1 MKVLMIFMSNNSKVN
16 LVPRKSVI
24 AVILAFATSP
34 VFAQDAKSE
43 QDGTETLDEIKVNA
57 SADANAKGLMK
68 PYAGGQVAKGGRVG
82 VLGNQDAMDTPFSQN
97 AYTNALIQNQQAKS
111 VGDVLLNDPSVRV
124 ARGFGNFQESY
135 FIRGFQLYSD
145 SVSYNGLYGILPRQ
159 YIAAE
164 LFERV
169 EVLRG
174 ASAFL
179 NGTSPNGDAIGGSIS
194 LLPKRAPNDPLNV
207 VNVGWSSGNQ
217 QLGSAD
223 FARRFGPDDR
233 AGIRLNVSSR
243 DGGTAV
249 KKENAEVNL
258 VSLGLDWRGE
268 KLRLSGDIGYQ
279 DNHLKQTRTNV
290 SLADGIEAPRAP
302 KSDTNWAQPWSY
314 SNERD
319 TFGTLRGEYDLTEK
333 VTAYFAGG
341 FRDSHEANSLANLTV
356 NNSSTGAG
364 TFYRFDNT
372 REDSVRTGEAGLKG
386 KFETGSVNHDVV
398 LNANLYHFEKKAAY
412 TFDFGNQF
420 NTNLYDPSYYAMPA
434 FTAGAGSGGVLNN
447 PKTTGRTILR
457 SLALGDTLAMLNNQ
471 LLLTLGV
478 RHQEIVGTNYSYD
491 GVFSDAYDKSK
502 LSPVLGA
509 VVKPWDGVSLYANYI
524 EGLSQGA
531 TAPASTAF
539 QPISNPGKTL
549 APYVSKQKEVG
560 AKFDFGK
567 VRVTTA
573 YFTTE
578 KPRGFINAAD
588 EFTSQGKE
596 ETQGVE
602 LMTYGQILPS
612 LRVLGGVTWLDA
624 KQKNT
629 GSAASEGKQ
638 TIGVPDRQANLGVEW
653 DTFMVPG
660 LTFDARVITTGD
672 VYVDSNNTQRVPG
685 WTRFDI
691 GARYATE
698 IKGHLFTVRS
708 RIDNV
713 TDRDYWASAGGY
725 AGTTSNSGYLVLGAP
740 RTVTVSAQLDF

>member
-1 MKVLMIFMSNNSKVN
+1 MIFIDKSGVSNMQLLPK
-16 LVPRKSVI
+16 KSVV
-24 AVILAFATSP
+24 AVMLAFAAIP
-34 VFAQDAKSE
+34 VFAQDAASE
-43 QDGTETLDEIKVNA
+43 KDDTVTLEEVKVKA

-82 VLGNQDAMDTPFSQN
+82 VMGNQDAMDTPFSIN
-97 AYTNALIQNQQAKS
+97 AYTNELIQNQQAKS

-145 SVSYNGLYGILPRQ
+145 SVAYNGLYGLLPRQ

-179 NGTSPNGDAIGGSIS
+179 NGSSPNGDGIGGSIS
-194 LLPKRAPNDPLNV
+194 LLPKRAPNEPLSV
-207 VNVGWSSGNQ
+207 VNAGWSSGNQ
-217 QLGSAD
+217 QLISAD
-223 FARRFGPDDR
+223 VARRFGPDDR
-233 AGIRLNVSSR
+233 AGVRLNVSKR

-249 KKENAEVNL
+249 NKEQADVDL
-258 VSLGLDWRGE
+258 VSLALDWRGE

-290 SLADGIEAPRAP
+290 TLDAATGVPRAP
-302 KSDTNWAQPWSY
+302 KSDSNWAQPWSY

-341 FRDSHEANSLANLTV
+341 FRESHEANSLANLTV
-356 NNSSTGAG
+356 SNSATGAG
-364 TFYRFDNT
+364 SLYRFDNT
-372 REDSVRTGEAGLKG
+372 REDSVRTGEVGLKG
-386 KFETGSVNHDVV
+386 KFETGSIGHDVV

-412 TFDFGNQF
+412 TFDFSGTSL
-420 NTNLYDPSYYAMPA
+420 NTNLYAPVYSSLPA
-434 FTAGAGSGGVLNN
+434 FTATAGSGGVLNN

-457 SLALGDTLAMLNNQ
+457 SVALGDTVSMLDNQ
-471 LLLTLGV
+471 LLLTLGL
-478 RHQEIVGTNYSYD
+478 RHQEIVATTYTYD
-491 GVFSDAYDKSK
+491 GVFDNAYDKSK

-531 TAPASTAF
+531 TAPATST
-539 QPISNPGKTL
+539 NPGQTL
-549 APYVSKQKEVG
+549 APYESKQKEVG

-578 KPRGFINAAD
+578 KPRGFVNAAGA
-588 EFTSQGKE
+588 FTSQGKE
-596 ETQGVE
+596 EHQGVE
-602 LMTYGQILPS
+602 LMTYGQLLPS

-629 GSAASEGKQ
+629 GNAATEDKQ
-638 TIGVPDRQANLGVEW
+638 TIGIPNRQANLGLEW
-653 DTFMVPG
+653 DAFMLPG
-660 LTFDARVITTGD
+660 LTFDARVITTGH
-672 VYVDSNNTQRVPG
+672 VYANGENTQRLPG
-685 WTRFDI
+685 WTRLDI

-708 RIDNV
+708 RIDNI
-713 TDRDYWASAGGY
+713 TDRDYWASAGGSASDTGNY
-725 AGTTSNSGYLVLGAP
+725 GYLVLGAP

>member
-1 MKVLMIFMSNNSKVN
+1 MILIDKSGVSNMQLLPK
-16 LVPRKSVI
+16 KSVV
-24 AVILAFATSP
+24 AVMLAFAAIP
-34 VFAQDAKSE
+34 VFAQDAAAEK
-43 QDGTETLDEIKVNA
+43 DDTVTLEEVKVKA

-82 VLGNQDAMDTPFSQN
+82 VMGNQDAMDTPFSIN
-97 AYTNALIQNQQAKS
+97 AYTNELIQNQQAKS

-145 SVSYNGLYGILPRQ
+145 SVAYNGLYGLLPRQ

-179 NGTSPNGDAIGGSIS
+179 NGASPNGDGIGGSIS
-194 LLPKRAPNDPLNV
+194 LLPKRAPNEPLSV
-207 VNVGWSSGNQ
+207 VNAGWSSGNQ
-217 QLGSAD
+217 QLISAD
-223 FARRFGPDDR
+223 VARRFGPDDR
-233 AGIRLNVSSR
+233 AGIRLNVSKR

-249 KKENAEVNL
+249 NKEHADVDL
-258 VSLGLDWRGE
+258 VSLALDWRGE

-290 SLADGIEAPRAP
+290 SLASGIDVPRAP

-319 TFGTLRGEYDLTEK
+319 TFGSLRGEYDLTGK

-341 FRDSHEANSLANLTV
+341 FRESHEANSLANLTV
-356 NNSSTGAG
+356 SNAATGAG
-364 TFYRFDNT
+364 SLYRFDNT
-372 REDSVRTGEAGLKG
+372 REDSVRTGEVGVKG
-386 KFETGSVNHDVV
+386 KFETGSIGHDVV

-412 TFDFGNQF
+412 TFDFSGTSVS
-420 NTNLYDPSYYAMPA
+420 TNLYSPVYASLPA
-434 FTAGAGSGGVLNN
+434 FTATAGSGGVLNN

-457 SLALGDTLAMLNNQ
+457 SVALGDTVSMLDNQ

-478 RHQEIVGTNYSYD
+478 RHQQIVGTTYTYD
-491 GVFSDAYDKSK
+491 GVFDDAYDKSK

-509 VVKPWDGVSLYANYI
+509 VVKPWDGISLYANYI

-531 TAPASTAF
+531 TAPASTVS
-539 QPISNPGKTL
+539 QPISNPGQTL

-578 KPRGFINAAD
+578 KPRGFVNAAD
-588 EFTSQGKE
+588 VFTSQGKE
-596 ETQGVE
+596 EHQGVE

-612 LRVLGGVTWLDA
+612 LRVLGGITWLDA

-629 GSAASEGKQ
+629 GDAASEGKQ
-638 TIGVPDRQANLGVEW
+638 TIGVPDRQANLGMEW
-653 DTFMVPG
+653 DAFMVPG
-660 LTFDARVITTGD
+660 LTFDARVIATGH
-672 VYVDSNNTQRVPG
+672 VYVDSDNTQRAPG
-685 WTRFDI
+685 WTRLDI

-698 IKGHLFTVRS
+698 IKGHLLTVRS

-740 RTVTVSAQLDF
+740 RTVTISAQLDF

>member
-1 MKVLMIFMSNNSKVN
+1 MNSYKKI
-16 LVPRKSVI
+16 LL
-24 AVILAFATSP
+24 AVISAM
-34 VFAQDAKSE
+34 VFMDASAGESE
-43 QDGTETLDEIKVNA
+43 VDTLEEVKVKA

-82 VLGNQDAMDTPFSQN
+82 VMGNQDAMDTPFSIN
-97 AYTNALIQNQQAKS
+97 AYTNELIQNQQAKS

-145 SVSYNGLYGILPRQ
+145 SVAYNGLYGLLPRQ

-179 NGTSPNGDAIGGSIS
+179 NGSSPNGDGIGGSIS
-194 LLPKRAPNDPLNV
+194 LLPKRAPNEPLNV
-207 VNVGWSSGNQ
+207 VNAGWSSGNQ
-217 QLGSAD
+217 QLISAD
-223 FARRFGPDDR
+223 VARRFGPDDR
-233 AGIRLNVSSR
+233 AGIRLNVSKR

-249 KKENAEVNL
+249 NKEHAEVDL
-258 VSLGLDWRGE
+258 VSLALDWRGE

-290 SLADGIEAPRAP
+290 TLDAATGVPRAP
-302 KSDTNWAQPWSY
+302 KSDSNWAQPWSY

-341 FRDSHEANSLANLTV
+341 FRESHEANSLANLTV
-356 NNSSTGAG
+356 SNSATGDG
-364 TFYRFDNT
+364 SLYRFDNT
-372 REDSVRTGEAGLKG
+372 REDSVRTGEVGLKG
-386 KFETGSVNHDVV
+386 KFETDAVNHDVV

-412 TFDFGNQF
+412 TFDFSGTSL
-420 NTNLYDPSYYAMPA
+420 NTNLYAPVYSSLPA
-434 FTAGAGSGGVLNN
+434 FTATAGSGGVLNN

-457 SLALGDTLAMLNNQ
+457 SLALGDTLSMLNNQ

-478 RHQEIVGTNYSYD
+478 RHQEIVATTYTYD
-491 GVFSDAYDKSK
+491 GVFDNAYDKSK

-531 TAPASTAF
+531 TAPATST
-539 QPISNPGKTL
+539 NPGQTL
-549 APYVSKQKEVG
+549 APYESKQKEVG

-578 KPRGFINAAD
+578 KPRGFVNAAGA
-588 EFTSQGKE
+588 FTSQGKE
-596 ETQGVE
+596 EHQGVE
-602 LMTYGQILPS
+602 LMTYGQLLPS

-629 GSAASEGKQ
+629 GNAATEDKQ
-638 TIGVPDRQANLGVEW
+638 TIGIPNRQANLGLEW
-653 DTFMVPG
+653 DAFMLPG
-660 LTFDARVITTGD
+660 LTFDARVITTGH
-672 VYVDSNNTQRVPG
+672 VYANGENTQRLPG
-685 WTRFDI
+685 WTRLDI

-713 TDRDYWASAGGY
+713 TDRDYWASAGGSASDTGNY
-725 AGTTSNSGYLVLGAP
+725 GYLVLGAP

>member
-1 MKVLMIFMSNNSKVN
+1 MNAYKKIL
-16 LVPRKSVI
+16 I
-24 AVILAFATSP
+24 AVMYAM
-34 VFAQDAKSE
+34 VFMDASAEESE
-43 QDGTETLDEIKVNA
+43 VDTLEEVKVKA

-82 VLGNQDAMDTPFSQN
+82 VMGNQDAMDTPFSIN
-97 AYTNALIQNQQAKS
+97 AYTNELIQNQQAKS

-145 SVSYNGLYGILPRQ
+145 SVAYNGLYGLLPRQ

-179 NGTSPNGDAIGGSIS
+179 NGSSPNGDGIGGSIS
-194 LLPKRAPNDPLNV
+194 LLPKRAPNEPLNV
-207 VNVGWSSGNQ
+207 VNAGWSSGNQ
-217 QLGSAD
+217 QLISAD
-223 FARRFGPDDR
+223 VARRFGPDDR
-233 AGIRLNVSSR
+233 AGIRLNVSKR

-249 KKENAEVNL
+249 NKEHADVDL
-258 VSLGLDWRGE
+258 VSLALDWRGE

-290 SLADGIEAPRAP
+290 SLDAATGVPRAP

-341 FRDSHEANSLANLTV
+341 FRESHEANSLANLTV
-356 NNSSTGAG
+356 SNSATGAG
-364 TFYRFDNT
+364 SLYRFDNT
-372 REDSVRTGEAGLKG
+372 REDSVRTGEVGLKG

-412 TFDFGNQF
+412 IFDFTGTSL
-420 NTNLYDPSYYAMPA
+420 NTNLYAPVYSSLPA
-434 FTAGAGSGGVLNN
+434 FTATAGSGGVLNN

-457 SLALGDTLAMLNNQ
+457 SLALGDTLSMLNNQ

-478 RHQEIVGTNYSYD
+478 RHQEIVATTYTYD
-491 GVFSDAYDKSK
+491 GVFDNAYDKSK
-502 LSPVLGA
+502 LSPVVGA

-531 TAPASTAF
+531 TAPATST
-539 QPISNPGKTL
+539 NPGQTL
-549 APYVSKQKEVG
+549 APYESKQKEVG

-578 KPRGFINAAD
+578 KPRGFVNAAGA
-588 EFTSQGKE
+588 FTSQGKE
-596 ETQGVE
+596 EHQGVE
-602 LMTYGQILPS
+602 LMTYGQLLPS
-612 LRVLGGVTWLDA
+612 LRVLGGITWLDA

-629 GSAASEGKQ
+629 GDASTEDKQ
-638 TIGVPDRQANLGVEW
+638 TIGIPNRQANLGLEW
-653 DTFMVPG
+653 DTFMLSG
-660 LTFDARVITTGD
+660 LTFDARVITTGH
-672 VYVDSNNTQRVPG
+672 VYANGENTQRLPG
-685 WTRFDI
+685 WTRLDI

-698 IKGHLFTVRS
+698 IKGHVFTVRG

-713 TDRDYWASAGGY
+713 TDRDYWASAGGSASDTGNY
-725 AGTTSNSGYLVLGAP
+725 GYLVLGAP

>member
-1 MKVLMIFMSNNSKVN
+1 MIFIDKSGVSNMQLLPK
-16 LVPRKSVI
+16 KSVV
-24 AVILAFATSP
+24 AVMLAFAAIP
-34 VFAQDAKSE
+34 VFAQDAASE
-43 QDGTETLDEIKVNA
+43 KDDTVTLEEVKVKA

-82 VLGNQDAMDTPFSQN
+82 VMGNQDAMDTPFSIN
-97 AYTNALIQNQQAKS
+97 AYTNELIQNQQAKS

-145 SVSYNGLYGILPRQ
+145 SVAYNGLYGLLPRQ

-179 NGTSPNGDAIGGSIS
+179 NGSSPNGDGIGGSIS
-194 LLPKRAPNDPLNV
+194 LLPKRAPNEPLSV
-207 VNVGWSSGNQ
+207 VNAGWSSGNQ
-217 QLGSAD
+217 QLISAD
-223 FARRFGPDDR
+223 VARRFGPDDR
-233 AGIRLNVSSR
+233 AGVRLNVSKR

-249 KKENAEVNL
+249 NKEQADVDL
-258 VSLGLDWRGE
+258 VSLALDWRGE

-290 SLADGIEAPRAP
+290 TLDAATGVPRAP
-302 KSDTNWAQPWSY
+302 KSDSNWAQPWSY

-319 TFGTLRGEYDLTEK
+319 TFGTLRGEYDMTEK

-341 FRDSHEANSLANLTV
+341 FRESHEANSLANLTV
-356 NNSSTGAG
+356 SNSATGAG
-364 TFYRFDNT
+364 SLYRFDNT
-372 REDSVRTGEAGLKG
+372 REDSVRTGEVGLKG
-386 KFETGSVNHDVV
+386 KFETGSIGHDVV

-412 TFDFGNQF
+412 TFDFSGTSL
-420 NTNLYDPSYYAMPA
+420 NTNLYAPVYSSLPA
-434 FTAGAGSGGVLNN
+434 FTATAGSGGVLNN

-457 SLALGDTLAMLNNQ
+457 SVALGDTVSMLDNQ
-471 LLLTLGV
+471 LLLTLGL
-478 RHQEIVGTNYSYD
+478 RHQEIVATTYTYD
-491 GVFSDAYDKSK
+491 GVFDNAYDKSK

-531 TAPASTAF
+531 TAPATST
-539 QPISNPGKTL
+539 NPGQTL
-549 APYVSKQKEVG
+549 APYESKQKEVG

-578 KPRGFINAAD
+578 KPRGFVNAAGA
-588 EFTSQGKE
+588 FTSQGKE
-596 ETQGVE
+596 EHQGVE
-602 LMTYGQILPS
+602 LMTYGQLLPS

-629 GSAASEGKQ
+629 GNAATEDKQ
-638 TIGVPDRQANLGVEW
+638 TIGIPNRQANLGLEW
-653 DTFMVPG
+653 DAFMLPG
-660 LTFDARVITTGD
+660 LTFDARVITTGH
-672 VYVDSNNTQRVPG
+672 VYANGENTQRLPG
-685 WTRFDI
+685 WTRLDI

-708 RIDNV
+708 RIDNI
-713 TDRDYWASAGGY
+713 TDRDYWASAGGSASDTGNY
-725 AGTTSNSGYLVLGAP
+725 GYLVLGAP

>member
-1 MKVLMIFMSNNSKVN
+1 MNPYKKIL
-16 LVPRKSVI
+16 L
-24 AVILAFATSP
+24 AVISAM
-34 VFAQDAKSE
+34 VFMDASAEESE
-43 QDGTETLDEIKVNA
+43 VDTLEEVKVKA

-82 VLGNQDAMDTPFSQN
+82 VMGNQDAMDTPFSIN
-97 AYTNALIQNQQAKS
+97 AYTNELIQNQQAKS

-145 SVSYNGLYGILPRQ
+145 SVAYNGLYGLLPRQ

-179 NGTSPNGDAIGGSIS
+179 NGASPNGDGIGGSIS
-194 LLPKRAPNDPLNV
+194 LLPKRAPNEPLSV
-207 VNVGWSSGNQ
+207 VNAGWSSGNQ
-217 QLGSAD
+217 QLISAD
-223 FARRFGPDDR
+223 VARRFGPDDR
-233 AGIRLNVSSR
+233 AGIRLNVSKR

-249 KKENAEVNL
+249 NKEHADVDL
-258 VSLGLDWRGE
+258 VSLALDWRGE

-290 SLADGIEAPRAP
+290 TLDAATGVPRAP
-302 KSDTNWAQPWSY
+302 KSDSNWAQPWSY

-341 FRDSHEANSLANLTV
+341 FRESHEANSLANLTV
-356 NNSSTGAG
+356 SNSATGAG
-364 TFYRFDNT
+364 SLYRFDNT
-372 REDSVRTGEAGLKG
+372 REDSVRTGEVGLKG
-386 KFETGSVNHDVV
+386 KFETGSIGHDVV

-412 TFDFGNQF
+412 TFDFSGTSL
-420 NTNLYDPSYYAMPA
+420 NTNLYAPVYSSLPA
-434 FTAGAGSGGVLNN
+434 FTATAGSGGVLNN

-457 SLALGDTLAMLNNQ
+457 SVALGDTLSMLNNQ
-471 LLLTLGV
+471 LLLTLGL
-478 RHQEIVGTNYSYD
+478 RHQQIVATTYTYD
-491 GVFSDAYDKSK
+491 GVFDHAYDKSK

-509 VVKPWDGVSLYANYI
+509 VVKPWDGISLYANYI

-531 TAPASTAF
+531 TAPGTAANKG
-539 QPISNPGKTL
+539 QPL
-549 APYVSKQKEVG
+549 APYESTQKEVG

-567 VRVTTA
+567 IRVTTA

-578 KPRGFINAAD
+578 KPRGFVNAASV
-588 EFTSQGKE
+588 FTSQGKE
-596 ETQGVE
+596 EHQGVE
-602 LMTYGQILPS
+602 LMTYGQLSPS
-612 LRVLGGVTWLDA
+612 LRVLGGITWLDA

-629 GSAASEGKQ
+629 GDAATEDKQ
-638 TIGVPDRQANLGVEW
+638 TIGIPRQQANLGLEW
-653 DTFMVPG
+653 DAFMLPG
-660 LTFDARVITTGD
+660 LTFDARVITTGH
-672 VYVDSNNTQRVPG
+672 VYANGENTQRLPG
-685 WTRFDI
+685 WTRLDI

-713 TDRDYWASAGGY
+713 TDRDYWASAGGSASDTGNY
-725 AGTTSNSGYLVLGAP
+725 GYLVLGAP
-740 RTVTVSAQLDF
+740 RTVTISAQLDF

>member
-1 MKVLMIFMSNNSKVN
+1 MSAYKKI
-16 LVPRKSVI
+16 LI
-24 AVILAFATSP
+24 AVMYAM
-34 VFAQDAKSE
+34 VFMEASAEESE
-43 QDGTETLDEIKVNA
+43 VDTLEEVKVKA

-82 VLGNQDAMDTPFSQN
+82 VLGNKDAMDTPFSIN
-97 AYTNALIQNQQAKS
+97 AYTNELIQNQQAKS

-145 SVSYNGLYGILPRQ
+145 SVAYNGLYGILPRQ

-194 LLPKRAPNDPLNV
+194 LLPKRAPNEPLSV
-207 VNVGWSSGNQ
+207 VNAGWSSGNQ
-217 QLGSAD
+217 QLISAD
-223 FARRFGPDDR
+223 VARRFGPDDR
-233 AGIRLNVSSR
+233 AGIRLNVSKR

-249 KKENAEVNL
+249 DKEHVAVDL
-258 VSLGLDWRGE
+258 VSLALDWRGE
-268 KLRLSGDIGYQ
+268 NLRLSGDIGYQ

-290 SLADGIEAPRAP
+290 TLAAATGVPRAP
-302 KSDTNWAQPWSY
+302 KSDSNWAQPWSY

-319 TFGTLRGEYDLTEK
+319 TFGTLRGEYDLSENL
-333 VTAYFAGG
+333 TAYFAGG
-341 FRDSHEANSLANLTV
+341 FRESHEANSLANLTV
-356 NNSSTGAG
+356 TNSTTGAG

-372 REDSVRTGEAGLKG
+372 REDSVRTGEVGLKG
-386 KFETGSVNHDVV
+386 KFETGSINHDVV

-412 TFDFGNQF
+412 TFDSGNQF
-420 NTNLYDPSYYAMPA
+420 STNVYTPAYYALPA
-434 FTAGAGSGGVLNN
+434 FTAGAGSGGVLDN

-457 SLALGDTLAMLNNQ
+457 SLAIGDTLAMLDNQ

-478 RHQEIVGTNYSYD
+478 RSQQITATTYD
-491 GVFSDAYDKSK
+491 YNGVFSSAYDKTK
-502 LSPVLGA
+502 VSPVLGV
-509 VVKPWDGVSLYANYI
+509 VVKPWDGISLYANYI

-531 TAPASTAF
+531 TAPGTTA
-539 QPISNPGKTL
+539 NRGETL

-578 KPRGFINAAD
+578 KPRGFVNAANI
-588 EFTSQGKE
+588 FTSQGRE
-596 ETQGVE
+596 EHQGIE

-612 LRVLGGVTWLDA
+612 LRVLGGITWLDA

-629 GSAASEGKQ
+629 GSATTEDKQ
-638 TIGVPDRQANLGVEW
+638 TIGIPDRQANLGVEW
-653 DTFMVPG
+653 DAVMVPG
-660 LTFDARVITTGD
+660 LTFDARVITTD
-672 VYVDSNNTQRVPG
+672 HVYANGTNTQRLPG
-685 WTRFDI
+685 WTRLDV

-698 IKGHLFTVRS
+698 IKGHLVTVRG
-708 RIDNV
+708 RIDNL

>member
-1 MKVLMIFMSNNSKVN
+1 MNAYKKIL
-16 LVPRKSVI
+16 L
-24 AVILAFATSP
+24 AVISAM
-34 VFAQDAKSE
+34 VFMDASAEESE
-43 QDGTETLDEIKVNA
+43 VDTLEEVKVKA

-82 VLGNQDAMDTPFSQN
+82 VMGNQDAMDTPFSIN
-97 AYTNALIQNQQAKS
+97 AYTNELIQNQQAKS

-145 SVSYNGLYGILPRQ
+145 SVAYNGLYGLLPRQ

-179 NGTSPNGDAIGGSIS
+179 NGSSPNGDGIGGSIS
-194 LLPKRAPNDPLNV
+194 LLPKRAPNEPLSV
-207 VNVGWSSGNQ
+207 VNAGWSSGNQ
-217 QLGSAD
+217 QLISAD
-223 FARRFGPDDR
+223 VARRFGPDDR
-233 AGIRLNVSSR
+233 AGIRLNVSKR

-249 KKENAEVNL
+249 NKEHADVDL
-258 VSLGLDWRGE
+258 VSLALDWRGE

-290 SLADGIEAPRAP
+290 SLASGIDVPRAP

-319 TFGTLRGEYDLTEK
+319 TFGSLRGEYDLTGK

-341 FRDSHEANSLANLTV
+341 FRESHEANSLANLTV
-356 NNSSTGAG
+356 SNAATGAG
-364 TFYRFDNT
+364 SLYRFDNT
-372 REDSVRTGEAGLKG
+372 REDSVRTGEVGVKG
-386 KFETGSVNHDVV
+386 KFETGSIGHDVV

-412 TFDFGNQF
+412 TFDFSGTSVS
-420 NTNLYDPSYYAMPA
+420 TNLYSPVYASLPA
-434 FTAGAGSGGVLNN
+434 FTATAGSGGELNN

-457 SLALGDTLAMLNNQ
+457 SVALGDTVSMLDNQ

-478 RHQEIVGTNYSYD
+478 RHQQIVGTTYTYD
-491 GVFSDAYDKSK
+491 GVFDDAYDKSK

-509 VVKPWDGVSLYANYI
+509 VVKPWDGISLYANYI

-531 TAPASTAF
+531 TAPGTAANNG
-539 QPISNPGKTL
+539 QTL
-549 APYVSKQKEVG
+549 APYESKQKEVG

-567 VRVTTA
+567 IRVTTA

-578 KPRGFINAAD
+578 KPRGFVNAASV
-588 EFTSQGKE
+588 FTSQGKE
-596 ETQGVE
+596 EHQGVE
-602 LMTYGQILPS
+602 LMTYGQLSPS
-612 LRVLGGVTWLDA
+612 LRVLGGITWLDA
-624 KQKNT
+624 KQENT
-629 GSAASEGKQ
+629 GDAATEDKQ
-638 TIGVPDRQANLGVEW
+638 TIGIPRQQANLGLEW
-653 DTFMVPG
+653 DAFMLSG
-660 LTFDARVITTGD
+660 LTFDARVITTGH
-672 VYVDSNNTQRVPG
+672 VYANGENTQRLPG
-685 WTRFDI
+685 WTRLDI

-713 TDRDYWASAGGY
+713 TDRDYWASAGGSASDTGNY
-725 AGTTSNSGYLVLGAP
+725 GYLVLGAP

>member
-1 MKVLMIFMSNNSKVN
+1 MNAYKKVL
-16 LVPRKSVI
+16 I
-24 AVILAFATSP
+24 AVMYAT
-34 VFAQDAKSE
+34 VFMDASAEESE
-43 QDGTETLDEIKVNA
+43 LDTLGEVKVKA

-82 VLGNQDAMDTPFSQN
+82 VLGNKDAMDTPFSIN
-97 AYTNALIQNQQAKS
+97 AYTNELIQNQQAKS

-145 SVSYNGLYGILPRQ
+145 SVAYNGLYGILPRQ

-194 LLPKRAPNDPLNV
+194 LLPKRAPNEPLSV
-207 VNVGWSSGNQ
+207 VNAGWSSGNQ
-217 QLGSAD
+217 QLISAD
-223 FARRFGPDDR
+223 VARRFGPDDS
-233 AGIRLNVSSR
+233 AGIRLNVSRR

-249 KKENAEVNL
+249 DKEHAEVDL
-258 VSLGLDWRGE
+258 ISLALDWRGE
-268 KLRLSGDIGYQ
+268 NLRLSGDIGYQ

-290 SLADGIEAPRAP
+290 TLAASTGVPRAP
-302 KSDTNWAQPWSY
+302 SSDSNWAQPWSY

-319 TFGTLRGEYDLTEK
+319 TFGTLRGEYDLTDK

-341 FRDSHEANSLANLTV
+341 FRESHEANSLANLTV
-356 NNSSTGAG
+356 NNSATGTG

-372 REDSVRTGEAGLKG
+372 REDSVRTGEVGLKG
-386 KFETGSVNHDVV
+386 KFETGSISHDVV

-412 TFDFGNQF
+412 TFDSGNQL
-420 NTNLYDPSYYAMPA
+420 NTNLYAPTYYALPA
-434 FTAGAGSGGVLNN
+434 FTAGAGSGGVLDN
-447 PKTTGRTILR
+447 PNTTGRTILR
-457 SLALGDTLAMLNNQ
+457 SLAIGDTLAMLDNQ

-478 RHQEIVGTNYSYD
+478 RSQQIAATTYD
-491 GVFSDAYDKSK
+491 YNGVFSSAYDKTK

-509 VVKPWDGVSLYANYI
+509 VVKPWDGISLYANYI

-531 TAPASTAF
+531 TAPGTTA
-539 QPISNPGKTL
+539 NRGETL

-578 KPRGFINAAD
+578 KPRGFINAANV
-588 EFTSQGKE
+588 FTSQGKE
-596 ETQGVE
+596 EHQGVE
-602 LMTYGQILPS
+602 LMTYGQISPS
-612 LRVLGGVTWLDA
+612 LRVLGGITWLDA

-629 GSAASEGKQ
+629 GNASTEDKQ
-638 TIGVPDRQANLGVEW
+638 TIGIPDQQANLGLEW
-653 DTFMVPG
+653 DAFMVPG
-660 LTFDARVITTGD
+660 LTFDARVITTGH
-672 VYVDSNNTQRVPG
+672 VYGNGTNTQRLPG
-685 WTRFDI
+685 WTRLDI

-698 IKGHLFTVRS
+698 IEGHLLTVRG
-708 RIDNV
+708 RIDNI

-725 AGTTSNSGYLVLGAP
+725 AGLTSNSGYLVLGAP
-740 RTVTVSAQLDF
+740 RTITVSAQLDF